1 MNGNSEL
8 LNFIYQNTEMGVDS
22 ITEILNIIKDEDFK
36 THLRKQLAGYEK
48 YQNEAKQLLHENG
61 HDEKGIGMFK
71 KIRTYLMTNMMT
83 LKDPSTSNVAKMLI
97 EGSTMGVTQATQN
110 LNQYEHAE
118 EKIIHLLKDLISF
131 EEKNVE
137 DLKKFL

>member
-36 THLRKQLAGYEK
+36 AHLRKQLAGYEK
-48 YQNEAKQLLHENG
+48 YQSEAKRLLHAHG

-71 KIRTYLMTNMMT
+71 KIRTYLMTNIMT

-118 EKIIHLLKDLISF
+118 EEIISLLKHLISF

-137 DLKKFL
+137 ELKKFL